1 MKSVKRTGQ
10 RTFSGGA
17 MLVFG
22 LILGM
27 DLEMAPPLWAA
38 TSSTPCNGSGA
49 LGATMGGCA
58 KPPASP
64 PSGRGSGISGVR
76 PVFTEPMRFKVATT
90 KPSPEEEIR
99 RNVASWVAKKILPH
113 PTTKESALLSSA
125 IRSLVLTRFP
135 VGVEK
140 IGAALYSVTVDTK
153 TLNQIA
159 SDLSRA
165 LSSGHLSYRVNRT
178 AVAGGSEKENRFV
191 EKNLPISPDGVADA
205 Q

>member
-1 MKSVKRTGQ
+1 MTAGSDRTKIMTRMGQ
-10 RTFSGGA
+10 AAFA
-17 MLVFG
+17 G
-22 LILGM
+22 LALLLG
-27 DLEMAPPLWAA
+27 MAPPLWAA

-64 PSGRGSGISGVR
+64 PSGPGSGLSRGL
-76 PVFTEPMRFKVATT
+76 PVFSAPMRFRVATT
-90 KPSPEEEIR
+90 KPSPDSEIR

-153 TLNQIA
+153 TLNRIA
-159 SDLSRA
+159 SDLSLA